1 MITNIVVEVEE
12 RSDRG
17 KNAARRMRAAGKVP
31 GILYGMKREPFSV
44 TVNPRRLEDILKLE
58 SGRNTI
64 FQLALGGGE
73 KSRAAMIRDLQRHP
87 VSDKVIHVDFVRV
100 DLDKTVKVA
109 VPIRL
114 VGIPVGVKLD
124 GGVLEFVTRQIEV
137 ECLPASIP
145 EHIDLDV
152 SGLHI
157 NQHASVKDL
166 PHPEGVKTLTDPE
179 AIVVVVAAVKEE
191 VAPVAEVAAATP
203 AEPEV
208 IKKGKETA
216 EGAAPEKEKK

>member
-12 RSDRG
+12 RSERG
-17 KNAARRMRAAGKVP
+17 KNAARRLRAAGRVP

-64 FQLALGGGE
+64 FQLALGGGD
-73 KSRAAMIRDLQRHP
+73 KSRAAMIRDLQRDP
-87 VSDKVIHVDFVRV
+87 VNDRLVHVDFVRV
-100 DLDKTVKVA
+100 DLEKTVKVT

-114 VGIPVGVKLD
+114 AGTPIGVKLE

-137 ECLPASIP
+137 ECLPAAIP
-145 EHIDLDV
+145 EHIDLDI
-152 SGLHI
+152 SELHV

-179 AIVVVVAAVKEE
+179 AIVVVVATVKAEEAPAAEAV
-191 VAPVAEVAAATP
+191 VAAP

-216 EGAAPEKEKK
+216 EGTAPEKEKK

>member
-12 RSDRG
+12 RSERG
-17 KNAARRMRAAGKVP
+17 KNAARRARAAGKVP
-31 GILYGMKREPFSV
+31 GTLYGMKSDAFAL
-44 TVNPRRLEDILKLE
+44 TVNPRRLEEILKLE

-64 FQLALGGGE
+64 FQLALAGGE
-73 KSRAAMIRDLQRHP
+73 QSRAAMIRDLQRDP
-87 VSDKVIHVDFVRV
+87 VSDRVIHVDFVRV
-100 DLDKTVKVA
+100 DLEKTVKVA

-137 ECLPASIP
+137 ECLPAAIP

-152 SGLHI
+152 SELHI

-179 AIVVVVAAVKEE
+179 AIVVVVAAVKAEE
-191 VAPVAEVAAATP
+191 APAAEAAAATP